1 MTLKLLMIIKLI
13 NTFRK
18 KIMRNIICFILIAL
32 CFNTQAQKKELRKID
47 KLVLESFWEEAKDE
61 LETAKSLILS
71 SEEKYKAQFYFYD
84 AKVSNELKDFKNAI
98 NSLNNLN
105 KLNPNSNLPTK
116 LELEY
121 SNLGIVISNSLVN
134 SAVKDNQDA
143 NFLDAADK
151 LIMAYEMDKD
161 QYKDYL
167 YFAAGSS
174 VNGKDYDKALGYYVS
189 LKDMGYT
196 GVVDEY
202 FVTNNETGMEEK
214 VSQTEFD
221 LLKSS
226 KDYSNPRIGQT
237 ESRFP
242 EIVKNIALI
251 YVQQGKN
258 DVAEQAIKEARKIQP
273 DDVSLLLNEADLYIR
288 ISNSS
293 EDEEERL
300 LYRNKFKELMEKAI
314 ELDPDNGI
322 LYYNLGVI
330 YAEQG
335 EFELAKEKYSQAI
348 KLIPDYVDAYL
359 NLVSVILE
367 DEVSI
372 VEQMN
377 SLGNSKKDNIR
388 YDELKV
394 ERENLYK
401 ECVPLLEELLKVS
414 PENIDALNTLKNIY
428 GVLGNNEGFMELK
441 AKIEELQG
449 N

>member
-1 MTLKLLMIIKLI
+1 
-13 NTFRK
+13 
-18 KIMRNIICFILIAL
+18 MRNIVCIALIAL
-32 CFNTQAQKKELRKID
+32 CFNVHAQKKELRKID

-61 LETAKSLILS
+61 LENSKSLILS
-71 SEEKYKAQFYFYD
+71 SEDKYKAQFYFYD

-121 SNLGIVISNSLVN
+121 SNLGIVISNSVVN
-134 SAVKDNQDA
+134 SAVTDNQNS
-143 NFLDAADK
+143 NFLDAAEK
-151 LIMAYEMDKD
+151 LIMAYEMDMDKNI
-161 QYKDYL
+161 DYL
-167 YFAAGSS
+167 YFAAGSA
-174 VNGKDYDKALGYYVS
+174 VNGKDYDLSLEYYVK
-189 LKDMGYT
+189 LKNMGYT
-196 GVVDEY
+196 GIVDEY
-202 FVTNNETGMEEK
+202 FVTNNETGVEEK
-214 VSQTEFD
+214 VSQTEYD

-258 DVAEQAIKEARKIQP
+258 DLAEAAIKEAREIQP

-288 ISNSS
+288 ISNNSDND
-293 EDEEERL
+293 EDRL
-300 LYRNKFKELMEKAI
+300 LYRNKFKTLMEKAI

-335 EFELAKEKYSQAI
+335 ELALAKEKYSQAI
-348 KLIPDYVDAYL
+348 KLVPDYVDAYL

-372 VEQMN
+372 VEEMN
-377 SLGNSKKDNIR
+377 SLGTSKKDNLR

-394 ERENLYK
+394 KREDLYR
-401 ECVPLLEELLKVS
+401 ECVPLLEELLNVS
-414 PENIDALNTLKNIY
+414 PTNIDALNTLKNIY
-428 GVLGNNEGFMELK
+428 GVLGNNEAFMRIK
-441 AKIEELQG
+441 AKIEELQ
-449 N
+449 

>member
-1 MTLKLLMIIKLI
+1 
-13 NTFRK
+13 
-18 KIMRNIICFILIAL
+18 MRNIVCIALIAL
-32 CFNTQAQKKELRKID
+32 CFNVQAQKKELRKID

-61 LETAKSLILS
+61 LKTSKSLILS
-71 SEEKYKAQFYFYD
+71 SEDKYKAQFYFYD

-116 LELEY
+116 LKLEY
-121 SNLGIVISNSLVN
+121 SNLGIVISNSVVN
-134 SAVKDNQDA
+134 SAVTDNQNS
-143 NFLDAADK
+143 NFLDAAEK
-151 LIMAYEMDKD
+151 LIMAYEMDIDKNI
-161 QYKDYL
+161 DYL
-167 YFAAGSS
+167 YFAAGSA
-174 VNGKDYDKALGYYVS
+174 VNGKDYDLSLEYYVK
-189 LKDMGYT
+189 LKNMGYT
-196 GVVDEY
+196 GIVDEY
-202 FVTNNETGMEEK
+202 FVTNNETGVEEK
-214 VSQTEFD
+214 VSQTEYD

-258 DVAEQAIKEARKIQP
+258 DLAEAAIKEAREIQP

-288 ISNSS
+288 ISNNSDND
-293 EDEEERL
+293 EDRL
-300 LYRNKFKELMEKAI
+300 LYRNKFKTLMEKAI

-335 EFELAKEKYSQAI
+335 ELALAKEKYSQAI

-372 VEQMN
+372 VDEMN
-377 SLGNSKKDNIR
+377 SLGTSKKDNLR

-394 ERENLYK
+394 KREDLYR
-401 ECVPLLEELLKVS
+401 ECVPLLEELLNVS
-414 PENIDALNTLKNIY
+414 PTNIDALNTLKNIY
-428 GVLGNNEGFMELK
+428 GVLGNNEAFMKIK
-441 AKIEELQG
+441 AKIEELQ
-449 N
+449 

>member
-1 MTLKLLMIIKLI
+1 
-13 NTFRK
+13 
-18 KIMRNIICFILIAL
+18 MRNIICIALIAL
-32 CFNTQAQKKELRKID
+32 CFNLQAQKKELRKID

-61 LETAKSLILS
+61 LETSKSLILS
-71 SEEKYKAQFYFYD
+71 SEDKYKAQFYFYD

-121 SNLGIVISNSLVN
+121 SNLGIVISNSVVN
-134 SAVKDNQDA
+134 SAVTDNQNS
-143 NFLDAADK
+143 NFLDAAEK
-151 LIMAYEMDKD
+151 LIMAYEMDMDKNI
-161 QYKDYL
+161 DYL
-167 YFAAGSS
+167 YFAAGSA
-174 VNGKDYDKALGYYVS
+174 VNGKDYDLSLEYYVK
-189 LKDMGYT
+189 LKNMGYT
-196 GVVDEY
+196 GIVDEY
-202 FVTNNETGMEEK
+202 FVTNNETGVEEK
-214 VSQTEFD
+214 VSQTEYD

-258 DVAEQAIKEARKIQP
+258 DLAEAAIKEAREIQP

-288 ISNSS
+288 ISNNSDND
-293 EDEEERL
+293 EDRL
-300 LYRNKFKELMEKAI
+300 LYRNKFKTLMEKAI

-335 EFELAKEKYSQAI
+335 ELALAKEKYSQAI

-372 VEQMN
+372 VDEMN
-377 SLGNSKKDNIR
+377 SLGTSKKDNLR

-394 ERENLYK
+394 KREDLYR
-401 ECVPLLEELLKVS
+401 ECVPLLEELLNVS
-414 PENIDALNTLKNIY
+414 PTNIDALNTLKNIY
-428 GVLGNNEGFMELK
+428 GVLGNNEAFMKIK
-441 AKIEELQG
+441 AKIEELQ
-449 N
+449 

>member
-1 MTLKLLMIIKLI
+1 
-13 NTFRK
+13 
-18 KIMRNIICFILIAL
+18 MRNIVCIALIAL
-32 CFNTQAQKKELRKID
+32 CFNVHAQKKELRKID

-61 LETAKSLILS
+61 LETSKSLILS
-71 SEEKYKAQFYFYD
+71 SEDKYKAQFYFYD

-121 SNLGIVISNSLVN
+121 SNLGIVISNSVVN
-134 SAVKDNQDA
+134 SAVTDNQNS
-143 NFLDAADK
+143 NFLDAAEK
-151 LIMAYEMDKD
+151 LIMAYEMDMDKNI
-161 QYKDYL
+161 DYL
-167 YFAAGSS
+167 YFAAGSA
-174 VNGKDYDKALGYYVS
+174 VNGKDYDLSLEYYVK
-189 LKDMGYT
+189 LKNMGYT
-196 GVVDEY
+196 GIVDEY
-202 FVTNNETGMEEK
+202 FVTNNETGVEEK
-214 VSQTEFD
+214 VSQTEYD

-258 DVAEQAIKEARKIQP
+258 DLAEAAIKEAREIQP

-288 ISNSS
+288 ISNNSDND
-293 EDEEERL
+293 EDRL
-300 LYRNKFKELMEKAI
+300 LYRNKFKTLMEKAI

-335 EFELAKEKYSQAI
+335 ELALAKEKYSQAI

-372 VEQMN
+372 VDEMN
-377 SLGNSKKDNIR
+377 SLGTSKKDNLR

-394 ERENLYK
+394 KREDLYR
-401 ECVPLLEELLKVS
+401 ECVPLLEELLNVS
-414 PENIDALNTLKNIY
+414 PTNIDALNTLKNIY
-428 GVLGNNEGFMELK
+428 GVLGNNEAFMKIK
-441 AKIEELQG
+441 AKIEDLQ
-449 N
+449 

>member
-1 MTLKLLMIIKLI
+1 
-13 NTFRK
+13 
-18 KIMRNIICFILIAL
+18 MRNIVCIVLIAL
-32 CFNTQAQKKELRKID
+32 CFNVQAQKKELRKID

-61 LETAKSLILS
+61 LETSKSLILS
-71 SEEKYKAQFYFYD
+71 SEDKYKAQFYFYD

-121 SNLGIVISNSLVN
+121 SNLGIVISNSVVN
-134 SAVKDNQDA
+134 SAVTDNQNS
-143 NFLDAADK
+143 NFLDAAEK
-151 LIMAYEMDKD
+151 LIMAYEMDMDKNI
-161 QYKDYL
+161 DYL
-167 YFAAGSS
+167 YFAAGSA
-174 VNGKDYDKALGYYVS
+174 VNGKDYDLSLEYYVK
-189 LKDMGYT
+189 LKNMGYT
-196 GVVDEY
+196 GIVDEY
-202 FVTNNETGMEEK
+202 FVTNNETGVEEK
-214 VSQTEFD
+214 VSQTEYD

-258 DVAEQAIKEARKIQP
+258 DLAEAAIKEAREIQP

-288 ISNSS
+288 ISNNSDND
-293 EDEEERL
+293 EDRL
-300 LYRNKFKELMEKAI
+300 LYRNKFKTLMEKAI

-335 EFELAKEKYSQAI
+335 ELALAKEKYSQAI

-372 VEQMN
+372 VDEMN
-377 SLGNSKKDNIR
+377 SLGTSKKDNLR

-394 ERENLYK
+394 KREDLYR
-401 ECVPLLEELLKVS
+401 ECVPLLEELLNVS
-414 PENIDALNTLKNIY
+414 PTNIDALNTLKNIY
-428 GVLGNNEGFMELK
+428 GVLGNNEAFMNIK
-441 AKIEELQG
+441 AKIEELQ
-449 N
+449 

>member
-1 MTLKLLMIIKLI
+1 
-13 NTFRK
+13 
-18 KIMRNIICFILIAL
+18 MRNIVCIALIAL
-32 CFNTQAQKKELRKID
+32 CFNVHAQKKELRKID

-61 LETAKSLILS
+61 LETSKSLILS
-71 SEEKYKAQFYFYD
+71 SEDKYKAQFYFYD

-121 SNLGIVISNSLVN
+121 SNLGIVISNSVVN
-134 SAVKDNQDA
+134 SAVTDNQNS
-143 NFLDAADK
+143 NFLDAAEK
-151 LIMAYEMDKD
+151 LIMAYEMDMDKNI
-161 QYKDYL
+161 DYL
-167 YFAAGSS
+167 YFAAGSA
-174 VNGKDYDKALGYYVS
+174 VNGKDYDLSLEYYVK
-189 LKDMGYT
+189 LKNMGYT
-196 GVVDEY
+196 GIVDEY
-202 FVTNNETGMEEK
+202 FVTNNETGVEEK
-214 VSQTEFD
+214 VSQTEYD

-258 DVAEQAIKEARKIQP
+258 DLAEAAIKEAREIQP

-288 ISNSS
+288 ISNNSDND
-293 EDEEERL
+293 EDRL
-300 LYRNKFKELMEKAI
+300 LYRNKFKTLMEKAI

-335 EFELAKEKYSQAI
+335 ELALAKEKYSQAI
-348 KLIPDYVDAYL
+348 KLVPDYVDAYL

-372 VEQMN
+372 VDEMN
-377 SLGNSKKDNIR
+377 SLGTSKKDNLR

-394 ERENLYK
+394 KREDLYR
-401 ECVPLLEELLKVS
+401 ECVPLLEELLNVS
-414 PENIDALNTLKNIY
+414 PTNIDALNTLKNIY
-428 GVLGNNEGFMELK
+428 GVLGNNEAFMKLK
-441 AKIEELQG
+441 AKIEELQ
-449 N
+449 

>member
-1 MTLKLLMIIKLI
+1 MP
-13 NTFRK
+13 
-18 KIMRNIICFILIAL
+18 
-32 CFNTQAQKKELRKID
+32 
-47 KLVLESFWEEAKDE
+47 LVPN
-61 LETAKSLILS
+61 
-71 SEEKYKAQFYFYD
+71 SEDKYKAQFYFYD

-121 SNLGIVISNSLVN
+121 SNLGIVISNSVVN
-134 SAVKDNQDA
+134 SAVTDNQNS
-143 NFLDAADK
+143 NFLDAAEK
-151 LIMAYEMDKD
+151 LIMAYEMDMDKNI
-161 QYKDYL
+161 DYL
-167 YFAAGSS
+167 YFAAGSA
-174 VNGKDYDKALGYYVS
+174 VNGKDYDLSLEYYVK
-189 LKDMGYT
+189 LKNMGYT
-196 GVVDEY
+196 GIVDQY
-202 FVTNNETGMEEK
+202 FVTNNETGVEEK
-214 VSQTEFD
+214 VSQTEYD

-258 DVAEQAIKEARKIQP
+258 DLAEAAIKEAREIQP

-288 ISNSS
+288 ISNNSDND
-293 EDEEERL
+293 EDRL
-300 LYRNKFKELMEKAI
+300 LYRNKFKTLMEKAI

-335 EFELAKEKYSQAI
+335 ELALAKEKYSQAI
-348 KLIPDYVDAYL
+348 KLVPDYVDAYL

-372 VEQMN
+372 VDEMN
-377 SLGNSKKDNIR
+377 SLGTSKKDNLR

-394 ERENLYK
+394 KREDLYR
-401 ECVPLLEELLKVS
+401 ECVPLLEELLNVS
-414 PENIDALNTLKNIY
+414 PTNIDALNTLKNIY
-428 GVLGNNEGFMELK
+428 GVLGNNEAFMNIK
-441 AKIEELQG
+441 AKIEELQ
-449 N
+449 

>member
-1 MTLKLLMIIKLI
+1 
-13 NTFRK
+13 
-18 KIMRNIICFILIAL
+18 MRNIICFILIGL
-32 CFNTQAQKKELRKID
+32 CFNIQAQKKELRKID

>member
-1 MTLKLLMIIKLI
+1 
-13 NTFRK
+13 
-18 KIMRNIICFILIAL
+18 MRNIVCIALIAL
-32 CFNTQAQKKELRKID
+32 CFNVHAQKKELRKID

-61 LETAKSLILS
+61 LETSKSLILS
-71 SEEKYKAQFYFYD
+71 SEDKYKAQFYFYD

-121 SNLGIVISNSLVN
+121 SNLGIVISNSVVN
-134 SAVKDNQDA
+134 SAVTDNQNS
-143 NFLDAADK
+143 NFLDAAEK
-151 LIMAYEMDKD
+151 LIMAYEMDMDKNI
-161 QYKDYL
+161 DYL
-167 YFAAGSS
+167 YFAAGSA
-174 VNGKDYDKALGYYVS
+174 VNGKDYDLSLEYYVK
-189 LKDMGYT
+189 LKNMGYT
-196 GVVDEY
+196 GIVDEY
-202 FVTNNETGMEEK
+202 FVTNNETGVEEK
-214 VSQTEFD
+214 VSQTEYD

-258 DVAEQAIKEARKIQP
+258 DLAEAAIKEAREIQP

-288 ISNSS
+288 ISNNSDND
-293 EDEEERL
+293 EDRL
-300 LYRNKFKELMEKAI
+300 LYRNKFKTLMEKAI

-335 EFELAKEKYSQAI
+335 ELVLAKEKYSQAI

-372 VEQMN
+372 VDEMN
-377 SLGNSKKDNIR
+377 SLGTSKKDNLR

-394 ERENLYK
+394 KREDLYR
-401 ECVPLLEELLKVS
+401 ECVPLLEELLNVS
-414 PENIDALNTLKNIY
+414 PTNIDALNTLKNIY
-428 GVLGNNEGFMELK
+428 GVLGNNEAFMKIK
-441 AKIEELQG
+441 AKIEELQ
-449 N
+449 

>member
-1 MTLKLLMIIKLI
+1 
-13 NTFRK
+13 
-18 KIMRNIICFILIAL
+18 MRNIVFITLLAL
-32 CFNTQAQKKELRKID
+32 CFNVQAQKKELRKID
-47 KLVLESFWEEAKDE
+47 KLVLESFFDEAKIE
-61 LETAKSLILS
+61 LENAKSLILS
-71 SEEKYKAQFYFYD
+71 SEEKYKAQYYFYD
-84 AKVSNELKDFKNAI
+84 AKVSNELKEFKNAI

-105 KLNPNSNLPTK
+105 ELNPNENLPTK

-121 SNLGIVISNSLVN
+121 SNLSIIISNSVVN
-134 SAVKDNQDA
+134 SAVSDNQNG
-143 NFLDAADK
+143 NFLDAAEK

-161 QYKDYL
+161 QYVDYL
-167 YFAAGSS
+167 YFAAGSA
-174 VNGKDYDKALGYYVS
+174 VNGKDYDMS
-189 LKDMGYT
+189 LKYYLELKNKDYT
-196 GVVDEY
+196 GIIDEY
-202 FVTNNETGMEEK
+202 FVTNNETGNEEK
-214 VSQTEFD
+214 VSQTEFE

-258 DVAEQAIKEARKIQP
+258 DLAQAAIKEARDIQP

-288 ISNSS
+288 ISNNSDND
-293 EDEEERL
+293 EDRL
-300 LYRNKFKELMEKAI
+300 LYRNKFKTLMEKAI
-314 ELDPDNGI
+314 ELDPTNGI
-322 LYYNLGVI
+322 LYYNLAVI

-335 EFELAKEKYSQAI
+335 ELGLAKEKYSQAI

-367 DEVSI
+367 DEIVI
-372 VEQMN
+372 VEEMN
-377 SLGNSKKDNIR
+377 NLGTSKKDNLR

-394 ERENLYK
+394 DRQNLYR

-414 PENIDALNTLKNIY
+414 PNNLDALNTLKNIY
-428 GVLGNNEGFMELK
+428 GVLGNNEAFMKLK
-441 AKIEELQG
+441 AKIEEL

>member
-1 MTLKLLMIIKLI
+1 
-13 NTFRK
+13 
-18 KIMRNIICFILIAL
+18 MRNIVCIALIAL
-32 CFNTQAQKKELRKID
+32 CFNVQAQKKELRKID

-61 LETAKSLILS
+61 LETSKSLILS
-71 SEEKYKAQFYFYD
+71 SEDKYKAQFYFYD

-121 SNLGIVISNSLVN
+121 SNLGIVISNSVVN
-134 SAVKDNQDA
+134 SAVTDNQNS
-143 NFLDAADK
+143 NFLDAAEK
-151 LIMAYEMDKD
+151 LIMAYEMDMDKNI
-161 QYKDYL
+161 DYL
-167 YFAAGSS
+167 YFAAGSA
-174 VNGKDYDKALGYYVS
+174 VNGKDYDLSLEYYVK
-189 LKDMGYT
+189 LKNMGYT
-196 GVVDEY
+196 GIVDEY
-202 FVTNNETGMEEK
+202 FVTNNETGVEEK
-214 VSQTEFD
+214 VSQTEYD

-258 DVAEQAIKEARKIQP
+258 DLAEAAIKEAREIQP

-288 ISNSS
+288 ISNNSDND
-293 EDEEERL
+293 EDRL
-300 LYRNKFKELMEKAI
+300 FYRNKFKTLMEKAI

-335 EFELAKEKYSQAI
+335 ELALAKEKYSQAI
-348 KLIPDYVDAYL
+348 KLVPDYVDAYL

-372 VEQMN
+372 VDEMN
-377 SLGNSKKDNIR
+377 SLGTSKKDNLR

-394 ERENLYK
+394 KREDLYR
-401 ECVPLLEELLKVS
+401 ECVPLLEELLNVS
-414 PENIDALNTLKNIY
+414 PTNIDALNTLKNIY
-428 GVLGNNEGFMELK
+428 GVLGNNEAFMKIK
-441 AKIEELQG
+441 AKIEELQ
-449 N
+449 

>member
-1 MTLKLLMIIKLI
+1 
-13 NTFRK
+13 
-18 KIMRNIICFILIAL
+18 MRNIVCIALIAL
-32 CFNTQAQKKELRKID
+32 CFNVQAQKKELRKID
-47 KLVLESFWEEAKDE
+47 KLVVESFWEEAKDE
-61 LETAKSLILS
+61 LETSKSLILS
-71 SEEKYKAQFYFYD
+71 SEDKYKAQFYFYD

-121 SNLGIVISNSLVN
+121 SNLGIVISNSVVN
-134 SAVKDNQDA
+134 SAVTDNQNS
-143 NFLDAADK
+143 NFLDAAEK
-151 LIMAYEMDKD
+151 LIMAYEMDMDKNI
-161 QYKDYL
+161 DYL
-167 YFAAGSS
+167 YFAAGSA
-174 VNGKDYDKALGYYVS
+174 VNGKDYDLSLEYYVK
-189 LKDMGYT
+189 LKNMGYT
-196 GVVDEY
+196 GIVDEY
-202 FVTNNETGMEEK
+202 FVTNNETGVEEK
-214 VSQTEFD
+214 VSQTEYD

-258 DVAEQAIKEARKIQP
+258 DLAEAAIKEAREIQP

-288 ISNSS
+288 ISNNSDND
-293 EDEEERL
+293 EDRL
-300 LYRNKFKELMEKAI
+300 LYRNKFKTLMEKAI
-314 ELDPDNGI
+314 EIDPDNGI

-335 EFELAKEKYSQAI
+335 ELVLAKEKYFQAI

-372 VEQMN
+372 VDEMN
-377 SLGNSKKDNIR
+377 SLGTSKKDNLR

-394 ERENLYK
+394 KREDLYR
-401 ECVPLLEELLKVS
+401 ECVPLLEELLNVS
-414 PENIDALNTLKNIY
+414 PTNIDALNTLKNIY
-428 GVLGNNEGFMELK
+428 GVLGNNEAFMKIK
-441 AKIEELQG
+441 AKIEELQ
-449 N
+449 

>member
-1 MTLKLLMIIKLI
+1 
-13 NTFRK
+13 
-18 KIMRNIICFILIAL
+18 MRNIVCIALIAL
-32 CFNTQAQKKELRKID
+32 CFNVHAQKKELRKID

-61 LETAKSLILS
+61 LKTSKSLILS
-71 SEEKYKAQFYFYD
+71 SEDKYKAQFYFYD

-121 SNLGIVISNSLVN
+121 SNLGIVISNSEVN
-134 SAVKDNQDA
+134 SAVTDNQNS
-143 NFLDAADK
+143 NFLDAAEK
-151 LIMAYEMDKD
+151 LIMAYEMDTDKNI
-161 QYKDYL
+161 DYL
-167 YFAAGSS
+167 YFAAGSA
-174 VNGKDYDKALGYYVS
+174 VNGKDYDLSLEYYVK
-189 LKDMGYT
+189 LKNMGYT
-196 GVVDEY
+196 GIVDEY
-202 FVTNNETGMEEK
+202 FVTNNETGVEEK
-214 VSQTEFD
+214 VSQTEYD

-258 DVAEQAIKEARKIQP
+258 DLAEAAIKEAREIQP

-288 ISNSS
+288 ISNNSDND
-293 EDEEERL
+293 EDRL
-300 LYRNKFKELMEKAI
+300 LYRNKFKTLMEKAI

-335 EFELAKEKYSQAI
+335 ELVLAKEKYSQAI

-372 VEQMN
+372 VDEMN
-377 SLGNSKKDNIR
+377 SLGTSKKDNLR

-394 ERENLYK
+394 KREDLYR
-401 ECVPLLEELLKVS
+401 ECVPLLEELLNVS
-414 PENIDALNTLKNIY
+414 PTNIDALNTLKNIY
-428 GVLGNNEGFMELK
+428 GVLGNNEAFMKIK
-441 AKIEELQG
+441 AKIEELQ
-449 N
+449 

>member
-1 MTLKLLMIIKLI
+1 
-13 NTFRK
+13 
-18 KIMRNIICFILIAL
+18 MRNIVCIVLIAL
-32 CFNTQAQKKELRKID
+32 CFNVHAQKKELRKID

-61 LETAKSLILS
+61 LETSKSLILS
-71 SEEKYKAQFYFYD
+71 SEDKYKAQFYFYD

-121 SNLGIVISNSLVN
+121 SNLGIVISNSVVN
-134 SAVKDNQDA
+134 SAVTDNQNS
-143 NFLDAADK
+143 NFLDAAEK
-151 LIMAYEMDKD
+151 LIMAYEMDMDKNI
-161 QYKDYL
+161 DYL
-167 YFAAGSS
+167 YFAAGSA
-174 VNGKDYDKALGYYVS
+174 VNGKDYDLSLEYYVK
-189 LKDMGYT
+189 LKNMGYT
-196 GVVDEY
+196 GIVDEY
-202 FVTNNETGMEEK
+202 FVTNNETGVEEK
-214 VSQTEFD
+214 VSQTEYD

-258 DVAEQAIKEARKIQP
+258 DLAEAAIKEAREIQP

-288 ISNSS
+288 ISNNSDND
-293 EDEEERL
+293 EDRL
-300 LYRNKFKELMEKAI
+300 LYRNKFKTLMEKAI

-335 EFELAKEKYSQAI
+335 ELALAKEKYSQAI

-372 VEQMN
+372 VDEMN
-377 SLGNSKKDNIR
+377 SLGTSKKDNLR

-394 ERENLYK
+394 KREDLYR
-401 ECVPLLEELLKVS
+401 ECVPLLEELLNVS
-414 PENIDALNTLKNIY
+414 PTNIDALNTLKNIY
-428 GVLGNNEGFMELK
+428 GVLGNNEAFMKMK
-441 AKIEELQG
+441 AKIEELQ
-449 N
+449 

>member
-1 MTLKLLMIIKLI
+1 
-13 NTFRK
+13 
-18 KIMRNIICFILIAL
+18 MRNIVCIALIAL
-32 CFNTQAQKKELRKID
+32 CFNVHAQKKELRKID

-61 LETAKSLILS
+61 LENSKSLILS
-71 SEEKYKAQFYFYD
+71 SEDKYKAQFYFYD

-121 SNLGIVISNSLVN
+121 SNLGIVISNSVVN
-134 SAVKDNQDA
+134 SAVTDNQNS
-143 NFLDAADK
+143 NFLDAAEK
-151 LIMAYEMDKD
+151 LIMAYEMDMDKNI
-161 QYKDYL
+161 DYL
-167 YFAAGSS
+167 YFAAGSA
-174 VNGKDYDKALGYYVS
+174 VNGKDYDLSLEYY
-189 LKDMGYT
+189 LKLKNMGYT
-196 GVVDEY
+196 GIVDEY
-202 FVTNNETGMEEK
+202 FVTNNETGVEEK
-214 VSQTEFD
+214 VSQTEYD
-221 LLKSS
+221 LLKTS

-258 DVAEQAIKEARKIQP
+258 DLAEAAIKEAREIQP

-288 ISNSS
+288 ISNNS
-293 EDEEERL
+293 DNDEERL
-300 LYRNKFKELMEKAI
+300 LYRNKFKTLMEMAI

-335 EFELAKEKYSQAI
+335 ELSLAKEKYSQAI
-348 KLIPDYVDAYL
+348 KLVPDYVDAYL

-372 VEQMN
+372 VDEMN
-377 SLGNSKKDNIR
+377 SLGTSKKDNLR

-394 ERENLYK
+394 KREDLYR
-401 ECVPLLEELLKVS
+401 ECVPLLEELLNVS
-414 PENIDALNTLKNIY
+414 PTNIDALNTLKNIY
-428 GVLGNNEGFMELK
+428 GVLGNNEAFMRIK
-441 AKIEELQG
+441 AKIEELQ
-449 N
+449 

>member
-1 MTLKLLMIIKLI
+1 
-13 NTFRK
+13 
-18 KIMRNIICFILIAL
+18 MRNIVCIALIAL
-32 CFNTQAQKKELRKID
+32 CFNVHAQKKELRKID

-61 LETAKSLILS
+61 LETSKSLILS
-71 SEEKYKAQFYFYD
+71 SEDKYKAQFYFYD

-105 KLNPNSNLPTK
+105 KLNPNSNLPSK

-121 SNLGIVISNSLVN
+121 SNLGIVISNSVVN
-134 SAVKDNQDA
+134 SAVTDNQNS
-143 NFLDAADK
+143 NFLDAAEK
-151 LIMAYEMDKD
+151 LIMAYEMDMDKNI
-161 QYKDYL
+161 DYL
-167 YFAAGSS
+167 YFAAGSA
-174 VNGKDYDKALGYYVS
+174 VNGKDYDLSLEYYVK
-189 LKDMGYT
+189 LKNMGYT
-196 GVVDEY
+196 GIVDEY
-202 FVTNNETGMEEK
+202 FVTNNETGLEEK
-214 VSQTEFD
+214 VSQTEYD

-258 DVAEQAIKEARKIQP
+258 DLAEAAIKEAREIQP

-288 ISNSS
+288 ISNNSDND
-293 EDEEERL
+293 EDRL
-300 LYRNKFKELMEKAI
+300 FYRNKFKTLMEKAI

-335 EFELAKEKYSQAI
+335 ELALAKEKYSQAI

-372 VEQMN
+372 VDEMN
-377 SLGNSKKDNIR
+377 SLGTSKKDNLR

-394 ERENLYK
+394 KREDLYR
-401 ECVPLLEELLKVS
+401 ECVPLLEELLNVS
-414 PENIDALNTLKNIY
+414 PTNIDALNTLKNIY
-428 GVLGNNEGFMELK
+428 GVLGNNEAFMKIK
-441 AKIEELQG
+441 AKIEELQ
-449 N
+449 

>member
-1 MTLKLLMIIKLI
+1 
-13 NTFRK
+13 
-18 KIMRNIICFILIAL
+18 MRNIVCIALIAL
-32 CFNTQAQKKELRKID
+32 CFNVHAQKKELRKID

-61 LETAKSLILS
+61 LENSKSLILS
-71 SEEKYKAQFYFYD
+71 SEDKYKAQFYFYD

-121 SNLGIVISNSLVN
+121 SNLGIVISNSVVN
-134 SAVKDNQDA
+134 SAVTDNQNS
-143 NFLDAADK
+143 NFLDAAEK
-151 LIMAYEMDKD
+151 LIMAYEMDMDKNV
-161 QYKDYL
+161 DYL
-167 YFAAGSS
+167 YFAAGSA
-174 VNGKDYDKALGYYVS
+174 VNGKDYDLSLEYY
-189 LKDMGYT
+189 LKLKNMGYT
-196 GVVDEY
+196 GIVDEY
-202 FVTNNETGMEEK
+202 FVTNNETGVEEK
-214 VSQTEFD
+214 VSQTEYD

-258 DVAEQAIKEARKIQP
+258 DLAEAAIKEAREIQP

-288 ISNSS
+288 ISNNSDND
-293 EDEEERL
+293 EDRL
-300 LYRNKFKELMEKAI
+300 LYRNKFKTLMEKAI

-335 EFELAKEKYSQAI
+335 ELALAKEKYSQAI
-348 KLIPDYVDAYL
+348 KLVPDYVDAYL

-372 VEQMN
+372 VEEMN
-377 SLGNSKKDNIR
+377 SLGTSKKDNLR

-394 ERENLYK
+394 KREDLYR
-401 ECVPLLEELLKVS
+401 ECVPLLEELLNVS
-414 PENIDALNTLKNIY
+414 PTNIDALNTLKNIY
-428 GVLGNNEGFMELK
+428 GVLGNNEAFMRIK
-441 AKIEELQG
+441 AKIEELQ
-449 N
+449 

>member
-1 MTLKLLMIIKLI
+1 
-13 NTFRK
+13 
-18 KIMRNIICFILIAL
+18 MRNIVCIALIAL
-32 CFNTQAQKKELRKID
+32 CFNVQAQKKELRKID

-61 LETAKSLILS
+61 LETSKSLILS
-71 SEEKYKAQFYFYD
+71 SEDKYKAQFYFYD

-121 SNLGIVISNSLVN
+121 SNLGIVISNSVVN
-134 SAVKDNQDA
+134 SAVTDNQNS
-143 NFLDAADK
+143 NFLDAAEK
-151 LIMAYEMDKD
+151 LIMAYEMDIDKNI
-161 QYKDYL
+161 DYL
-167 YFAAGSS
+167 YFAAGSA
-174 VNGKDYDKALGYYVS
+174 VNGKDYDLSLEYYVK
-189 LKDMGYT
+189 LKNMGYT
-196 GVVDEY
+196 GIVDEY
-202 FVTNNETGMEEK
+202 FVTNNETGVEEK
-214 VSQTEFD
+214 VSQTEYD

-258 DVAEQAIKEARKIQP
+258 DLAEAAIKEAREIQP

-288 ISNSS
+288 ISNNSDND
-293 EDEEERL
+293 EDRL
-300 LYRNKFKELMEKAI
+300 LYRNKFKTLMEKAI

-335 EFELAKEKYSQAI
+335 ELDLAKEKYSQAI

-372 VEQMN
+372 VDEMN
-377 SLGNSKKDNIR
+377 SLGTSKKDNLR

-394 ERENLYK
+394 KREDLYR
-401 ECVPLLEELLKVS
+401 ECVPLLEELLNVS
-414 PENIDALNTLKNIY
+414 PTNIDALNTLKNIY
-428 GVLGNNEGFMELK
+428 GVLGNNEAFMKIK
-441 AKIEELQG
+441 AKIEELQ
-449 N
+449 

>member
-1 MTLKLLMIIKLI
+1 
-13 NTFRK
+13 
-18 KIMRNIICFILIAL
+18 MRNIVCIALIAL
-32 CFNTQAQKKELRKID
+32 CFNVHAQKKELRKID

-61 LETAKSLILS
+61 LETSKSLILS
-71 SEEKYKAQFYFYD
+71 SEDKYKAQFYFYD

-121 SNLGIVISNSLVN
+121 SNLGIVISNSVVN
-134 SAVKDNQDA
+134 SAVTDNQNS
-143 NFLDAADK
+143 NFLDAAEK
-151 LIMAYEMDKD
+151 LIMAYEMDMDKNI
-161 QYKDYL
+161 DYL
-167 YFAAGSS
+167 YFAAGSA
-174 VNGKDYDKALGYYVS
+174 VNGKDYDLSLEYYVK
-189 LKDMGYT
+189 LKNMGYT
-196 GVVDEY
+196 GIVDEY
-202 FVTNNETGMEEK
+202 FVTNNETGVEEK
-214 VSQTEFD
+214 VSQTEYD

-258 DVAEQAIKEARKIQP
+258 DLAEAAIKEAREIQP

-288 ISNSS
+288 ISNNSDND
-293 EDEEERL
+293 EDRL
-300 LYRNKFKELMEKAI
+300 LYRNKFKTLMEKAI
-314 ELDPDNGI
+314 EIDPDNGI

-335 EFELAKEKYSQAI
+335 ELALAKEKYSQAI

-372 VEQMN
+372 VDEMN
-377 SLGNSKKDNIR
+377 SLGTSKKDNLR

-394 ERENLYK
+394 KREDLYR
-401 ECVPLLEELLKVS
+401 ECVPLLEELLNVS
-414 PENIDALNTLKNIY
+414 PTNIDALNTLKNIY
-428 GVLGNNEGFMELK
+428 GVLGNNEAFMKIK
-441 AKIEELQG
+441 AKIEELQ
-449 N
+449 

>member
-1 MTLKLLMIIKLI
+1 
-13 NTFRK
+13 
-18 KIMRNIICFILIAL
+18 MRNIVCIALIAL
-32 CFNTQAQKKELRKID
+32 CFNVHAQKKELRKID

-61 LETAKSLILS
+61 LETSKSLILS
-71 SEEKYKAQFYFYD
+71 SEDKYKAQFYFYD

-121 SNLGIVISNSLVN
+121 SNLGIVISNSVVN
-134 SAVKDNQDA
+134 SAVTDNQNS
-143 NFLDAADK
+143 NFIDAAEK
-151 LIMAYEMDKD
+151 LIMAYEMDMDKNI
-161 QYKDYL
+161 DYL
-167 YFAAGSS
+167 YFAAGSA
-174 VNGKDYDKALGYYVS
+174 VNGKDYDLSLEYYVK
-189 LKDMGYT
+189 LKNMGYT
-196 GVVDEY
+196 GIVDEY
-202 FVTNNETGMEEK
+202 FVTNNETGVEEK
-214 VSQTEFD
+214 VSQTEYD

-258 DVAEQAIKEARKIQP
+258 DLAEAAIKEAREIQP

-288 ISNSS
+288 ISNNSDND
-293 EDEEERL
+293 EDRFF
-300 LYRNKFKELMEKAI
+300 YRNKFKTLMDKAI

-335 EFELAKEKYSQAI
+335 ELTLAKEKYNQAI
-348 KLIPDYVDAYL
+348 KFIPDYVDAYL

-372 VEQMN
+372 VDEMN
-377 SLGNSKKDNIR
+377 SLGTSKKDNLR

-394 ERENLYK
+394 KREDLYR
-401 ECVPLLEELLKVS
+401 ECVPLLEELLNVS
-414 PENIDALNTLKNIY
+414 PTNIDALNTLKNIY
-428 GVLGNNEGFMELK
+428 GVLGNNEAFMKIK
-441 AKIEELQG
+441 AKIEELQ
-449 N
+449 

>member
-1 MTLKLLMIIKLI
+1 
-13 NTFRK
+13 
-18 KIMRNIICFILIAL
+18 MRNIVCIALIAL
-32 CFNTQAQKKELRKID
+32 CFNVHAQKKELRKID

-61 LETAKSLILS
+61 LENSKSLILS
-71 SEEKYKAQFYFYD
+71 SEDKYKAQFYFYD

-121 SNLGIVISNSLVN
+121 SNLGIVISNSVVN
-134 SAVKDNQDA
+134 SAVTDNQNS
-143 NFLDAADK
+143 NFLDAAEK
-151 LIMAYEMDKD
+151 LIMAYEMDMDKNI
-161 QYKDYL
+161 DYL
-167 YFAAGSS
+167 YFAAGSA
-174 VNGKDYDKALGYYVS
+174 VNGKDYDLSLEYY
-189 LKDMGYT
+189 LKLKNMGYT
-196 GVVDEY
+196 GIVDEY
-202 FVTNNETGMEEK
+202 FVTNNETGVEEK
-214 VSQTEFD
+214 VSQTEYD

-258 DVAEQAIKEARKIQP
+258 NLAEAAIKEAREIQP

-288 ISNSS
+288 ISNNSDND
-293 EDEEERL
+293 EDRL
-300 LYRNKFKELMEKAI
+300 LYRNKFKTLMEKAI

-335 EFELAKEKYSQAI
+335 ELALAKEKYSQAI
-348 KLIPDYVDAYL
+348 KLVPDYVDAYL

-372 VEQMN
+372 VDEMN
-377 SLGNSKKDNIR
+377 SLGTSKKDNLR

-394 ERENLYK
+394 KREDLYR
-401 ECVPLLEELLKVS
+401 ECVPLLEELLNVS
-414 PENIDALNTLKNIY
+414 PTNIDALNTLKNIY
-428 GVLGNNEGFMELK
+428 GVLGNNEAFMRIK
-441 AKIEELQG
+441 AKIEELQ
-449 N
+449 

>member
-1 MTLKLLMIIKLI
+1 
-13 NTFRK
+13 
-18 KIMRNIICFILIAL
+18 MRNIICFTLIAL

-98 NSLNNLN
+98 NSLNNLD

-121 SNLGIVISNSLVN
+121 SNLGIVISNSVVN
-134 SAVKDNQDA
+134 SAVKDNQDG

-174 VNGKDYDKALGYYVS
+174 VNGKDYDRALGYYVS

-202 FVTNNETGMEEK
+202 FVTNNETGVEEK
-214 VSQTEFD
+214 VSKTEFD

-335 EFELAKEKYSQAI
+335 EFELAKEKYNQAI
-348 KLIPDYVDAYL
+348 ELIPDYVDAYL

-394 ERENLYK
+394 EREDLYK

-441 AKIEELQG
+441 AKIEGLQG